1 MNIEFTAEELEK
13 LENIKAKYPDKQAAL
28 MPLLWMAQNK
38 WGWLSPDVL
47 RYAAYLL
54 ELPVA
59 HVEGVANFYSM
70 YFKKPMGKYH
80 IQVCTNVSCM
90 LHGGD
95 KILDKFS
102 KELGIENN
110 EVTSDSKISLE
121 EVECMGACGGAPMI
135 AVNEDFYENFKIENV
150 NEFISKFQD

>member
-1 MNIEFTAEELEK
+1 MNIEFSAEELEK

-38 WGWLSPDVL
+38 WGWLSPDVM
-47 RYAAYLL
+47 RYVAYLL

-102 KELGIENN
+102 KELGIGNN

-135 AVNEDFYENFKIENV
+135 AVNEDFYENFKIDNID
-150 NEFISKFQD
+150 EFLKQFQD